1 MDQDA
6 CLEEGSESQPPP
18 SKKARLCDER
28 AENAQSTTEANIIG
42 HLQSSTLTVTEGVQ
56 SLQFQRPSLTNLDRF
71 LQQHPIQPIEDIVFN
86 HQIAYNRTSINGEK
100 VPRQWVSYSTN
111 TKAIFCYICLSFCN
125 AQDAPF
131 SIKVSDKKHLY
142 TRLTE
147 HEHSHCHNA
156 AVEAYMRHL
165 SKVGTISHMLGSPS
179 AERKRHMVEHRRA
192 ILHRVIEII
201 KTLGKQGLAFR
212 GKRNE
217 SSFTL
222 LDDAVNHG
230 NFLAVAKLIGK
241 FDEVMQNHIKA
252 IAEKGRQNAEKRT
265 LQQKQGKVGRG
276 SFITFLSKSTV
287 TSLVQVMRNL
297 IQERIANDVRAAG
310 IYSIEMDSTQD
321 ITSQDQ
327 CSIVI
332 RYTSKGEVHERLLS
346 IVKANGSSG
355 EALFNL
361 LKSSLDRLQLN
372 ISNCVGDSF
381 DGAANMSGEY
391 KGVQARISEVASNHI
406 HVWCYAHT
414 LNLVLGDVTSLNVSS
429 ISLFGLLNKA
439 AVFFRESHKR
449 MNAWE
454 NTLQSKIGT
463 SRMKK
468 LNTIGATR
476 WWAKSNAIRKIF
488 GSFDDDEAAS
498 KGLFSDVVVTLSVIR
513 DSASFNQTTRDQAN
527 DLVGKFLQF
536 DTVLTAFLYN
546 RIFSITSPLS
556 EYLQT
561 RGIDLLQAWRMVES
575 STNCLQR
582 ISRDFYTIHDRAVK
596 FCNGV
601 NRILSLQA
609 SEDQE
614 IEVSTSFP
622 NKRVRRRK
630 ARADEERDEDVISSP
645 LEQYRVEV
653 FCAVMDEV
661 VGSLRRR
668 FLQQGDL
675 YRDFAFLDPR
685 RFAEFR
691 NKEIPTNVLSKL
703 CNISGL
709 NIDREVVKEQ
719 LISFFDAF
727 PRLAMTLPD
736 EYERDFLGEHPE
748 DEEASEDEI
757 ENDQNGCDMASSTE
771 PTNSKQ
777 DSDTD
782 SDEHVAEERDD
793 RCYGNSCKS
802 CFSCVFKVLYQFG
815 LHSTAYSELYC
826 LYKHLMTLA
835 VTQVECERSFSLLK
849 IIKSRLRSMLGQEQ
863 LEAFM
868 LLSIERR
875 ILDGISNDEVIEE
888 FAKTSK
894 ELSRL
899 LTF

>member
-1 MDQDA
+1 
-6 CLEEGSESQPPP
+6 
-18 SKKARLCDER
+18 
-28 AENAQSTTEANIIG
+28 
-42 HLQSSTLTVTEGVQ
+42 
-56 SLQFQRPSLTNLDRF
+56 
-71 LQQHPIQPIEDIVFN
+71 
-86 HQIAYNRTSINGEK
+86 
-100 VPRQWVSYSTN
+100 
-111 TKAIFCYICLSFCN
+111 
-125 AQDAPF
+125 
-131 SIKVSDKKHLY
+131 
-142 TRLTE
+142 
-147 HEHSHCHNA
+147 
-156 AVEAYMRHL
+156 MRHL

-201 KTLGKQGLAFR
+201 KTLGKKGLAFR

-252 IAEKGRQNAEKRT
+252 IAEKGSQNAEKRT

-276 SFITFLSKSTV
+276 SFITFLSRSTV

-429 ISLFGLLNKA
+429 VSLFGLLNKA

-454 NTLQSKIGT
+454 NTLQSNIGT

-468 LNTIGATR
+468 LNTIGTTR

-498 KGLFSDVVVTLSVIR
+498 KGLFSDVVVMLSVIR

-582 ISRDFYTIHDRAVK
+582 ISRDFYTIHDRTVK

-630 ARADEERDEDVISSP
+630 AHADEERDEDVISSP
-645 LEQYRVEV
+645 LERYRVEV

-675 YRDFAFLDPR
+675 YRDLLFLTQGDLLNSETRKSLRMCYQSFA
-685 RFAEFR
+685 
-691 NKEIPTNVLSKL
+691 
-703 CNISGL
+703 IS
-709 NIDREVVKEQ
+709 
-719 LISFFDAF
+719 
-727 PRLAMTLPD
+727 LA
-736 EYERDFLGEHPE
+736 
-748 DEEASEDEI
+748 
-757 ENDQNGCDMASSTE
+757 
-771 PTNSKQ
+771 
-777 DSDTD
+777 
-782 SDEHVAEERDD
+782 
-793 RCYGNSCKS
+793 
-802 CFSCVFKVLYQFG
+802 
-815 LHSTAYSELYC
+815 
-826 LYKHLMTLA
+826 
-835 VTQVECERSFSLLK
+835 
-849 IIKSRLRSMLGQEQ
+849 
-863 LEAFM
+863 
-868 LLSIERR
+868 
-875 ILDGISNDEVIEE
+875 
-888 FAKTSK
+888 
-894 ELSRL
+894 
-899 LTF
+899 